1 MIKADSMTG
10 IAETIIEAE
19 TIMETD
25 GSREMDGNSN
35 GVHEIADGT
44 TTIVTQISDGMVIGQ
59 AGIRDIL
66 GTIAMIVTGK
76 AVNGKW

>member
-25 GSREMDGNSN
+25 GNSN
-35 GVHEIADGT
+35 GVHAIADGT
-44 TTIVTQISDGMVIGQ
+44 TTTVTRISDGMVIGQ
-59 AGIRDIL
+59 AGIRDVL
-66 GTIAMIVTGK
+66 DTIAMIDTK
-76 AVNGKW
+76 AVNGK

>member
-1 MIKADSMTG
+1 MIKADSTTG
-10 IAETIIEAE
+10 IAETNIEAE

-59 AGIRDIL
+59 AGD
-66 GTIAMIVTGK
+66 
-76 AVNGKW
+76 GKW